1 MHGLPVPPAALREND
16 TIHMLGSW
24 IAEGGL
30 HCSLN
35 VGFFKAGGHDESKAW
50 GIMLADVIRH
60 LADALSQDQD
70 MDRQASIET
79 VLSALQDELAEP
91 TSDTHGDFVAE
102 PN

>member
-1 MHGLPVPPAALREND
+1 MHVLPVPPAALRDND

-35 VGFFKAGGHDESKAW
+35 VGFFKAHGHDEPRAW

-60 LADALSQDQD
+60 LADALSQDQG
-70 MDRQASIET
+70 MGRQDSIEA
-79 VLSALQDELAEP
+79 VLSALQDELADP
-91 TSDTHGDFVAE
+91 TSDTHGDFVAN